1 MFITED
7 IDVPEGEGEA
17 PPRYEEI
24 IDGDS
29 GSVSGASSSGD
40 KSKFNITNPIKS
52 IIKKEKNKVREIFF
66 VWNMIFPQSLPEKNF
81 WIKIVI
87 IQEYY

>member
-1 MFITED
+1 MFVTED

-52 IIKKEKNKVREIFF
+52 IIKKEKNKVLDFFLQYDLSAIFTRKGLF
-66 VWNMIFPQSLPEKNF
+66 N
-81 WIKIVI
+81 
-87 IQEYY
+87 